1 MERCGV
7 FVVDAGLSGGVIAAR
22 LSENR
27 GPVVGKS
34 AAPPIGA
41 APTRRSLKLR

>member
-7 FVVDAGLSGGVIAAR
+7 FVVDAGSSGGVIAAR

-27 GPVVGKS
+27 GAG
-34 AAPPIGA
+34 G
-41 APTRRSLKLR
+41 RQ